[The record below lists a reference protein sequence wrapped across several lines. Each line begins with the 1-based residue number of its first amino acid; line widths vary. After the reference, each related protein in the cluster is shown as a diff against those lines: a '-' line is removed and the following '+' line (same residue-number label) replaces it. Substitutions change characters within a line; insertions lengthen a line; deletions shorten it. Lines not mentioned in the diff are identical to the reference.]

1 MAGIL
6 TVQTIQGPT
15 SGANAN
21 KVIIPAGQTLSVTD
35 GVQASDMPAGSV
47 LQVINSIESSAVVST
62 SSSFAFV
69 SGLVVNITPLSATS
83 KILVNVSLNNLS
95 SVSGHFALARLV
107 RDSTPLAVH
116 SSSGGTTTNNSA
128 FLAGG
133 GGGDSNGSFSTD
145 NRKISSGTL
154 SYLDAPATTSQLTYK
169 VEFATSNTPNTVYIN
184 RWALDINLG
193 SSSSITVMEI
203 AQ

>member
-47 LQVINSIESSAVVST
+47 LQVVNSVETAAVSST
-62 SSSFAFV
+62 TTSFAFV
-69 SGLVVNITPLSATS
+69 SGLVVNITPLYTTS
-83 KILVNVSLNNLS
+83 KILIHVAINNLS
-95 SVSGHFALARLV
+95 SVTGHFALCRLV
-107 RDSTPLAVH
+107 RDTTNLAVH
-116 SSSGGTTTNNSA
+116 SSAGTTNTNGA

-154 SYLDAPATTSQLTYK
+154 SYLDTPSTTSQLTYK
-169 VEFATSNTPNTVYIN
+169 VEFASSNAPNTVYLN
-184 RWALDINLG
+184 RWALDANLG

-203 AQ
+203 AG